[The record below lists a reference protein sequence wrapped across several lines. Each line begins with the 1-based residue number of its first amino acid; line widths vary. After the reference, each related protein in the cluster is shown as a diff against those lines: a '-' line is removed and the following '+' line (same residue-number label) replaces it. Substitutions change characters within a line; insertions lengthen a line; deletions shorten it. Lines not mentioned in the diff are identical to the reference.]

1 MDCGNTR
8 PADHL
13 ILLLLLSG
21 VSCSE
26 VSLDPKIEAVWGRD
40 ITLPCRFLGDG
51 KVTQVTWDKITD
63 MGPQM
68 VAVRSK
74 DHGISTHNFYG
85 KRARFMVTASDPNA
99 SLVIHDVISTD
110 GGRFRCSIVTF
121 PSGNFEKETLLT
133 VMVPPKTSI
142 VPGERDL
149 LEGDRRAL
157 AATCIAK
164 SSSPPA
170 TISWESEVMG
180 EHEEKPTE
188 NEDDT
193 STTVSH
199 YYLDP
204 VRAMEGHKISCLVNH
219 STFAKPARLEHQLT
233 VYFVPEVTISKSSED
248 WHEGLEKAE
257 LTCQENGNPAATDFS
272 WRRMEGSLPNNSL
285 PQGNKLMFRG
295 SLSIKD
301 AGTYVCEA
309 TNKIGSRTA
318 QISVKVTGT
327 KESSVNMLSMA
338 FVAIAAVGVLL
349 LVTLVV
355 AVIAVNRYHKKKT
368 QEMVFKLE
376 EISTMSRQP
385 SIRRCNS
392 MSASVDARLQDGG
405 GSRENVL
412 EQEPILQ
419 EAVATRMQQHQQ
431 QQLRNSSRD
440 LQNASE
446 EIMLPPPAF
455 GSHRYSLRSTT
466 SDNPITATYQLGNF
480 RYSLNNNLRYSW
492 RERMGDSAQR
502 TYPPPI
508 PLSNHRGSTRDM
520 TRTADQ
526 VEILPSQNL
535 TPSPSVPESQ
545 TDDEEEVIERQQ
557 SIHAAMG
564 HFYPHNGTL
573 RAKPT
578 SNGIYIARREHC
590 V

>member
-8 PADHL
+8 PADLL

-21 VSCSE
+21 ASCSE
-26 VSLDPKIEAVWGRD
+26 VLLEPMIEAVLGRD
-40 ITLPCRFLGDG
+40 ITLPCRFLGNG
-51 KVTQVTWDKITD
+51 KVTQVTWDKMTD

-74 DHGISTHNFYG
+74 DHGIRTHDFYG
-85 KRARFMVTASDPNA
+85 HRACFQVTASDPNA
-99 SLVIHDVISTD
+99 SLVIRDVISAD
-110 GGRFRCSIVTF
+110 GGRYRCSIVTF

-164 SSSPPA
+164 RSSPPA
-170 TISWESEVMG
+170 TISWDSEVSG
-180 EHEEKPTE
+180 EHEETSTK
-188 NEDDT
+188 NVDDT
-193 STTVSH
+193 LTIVSH

-204 VRAMEGHKISCLVNH
+204 VRAMEGHKISCLVSH
-219 STFAKPARLEHQLT
+219 YTFAKPARLEHKLS
-233 VYFVPEVTISKSSED
+233 VYFVPEVTIGKSSED
-248 WHEGLEKAE
+248 WHEGMGKAE
-257 LTCQENGNPAATDFS
+257 LTCHENGNPAANDFS
-272 WRRMEGSLPNNSL
+272 WRRMEGSLPNNSV
-285 PQGNKLMFRG
+285 PQGNKLMFH
-295 SLSIKD
+295 SPLSIND

-318 QISVKVTGT
+318 QVSIKITDS

-338 FVAIAAVGVLL
+338 FIAIAAVGVLL

-355 AVIAVNRYHKKKT
+355 AVVAVNHYHKKKT

-419 EAVATRMQQHQQ
+419 EAAAMRMQQHQQ

-446 EIMLPPPAF
+446 ELMLPPAAF

-466 SDNPITATYQLGNF
+466 SDNPLTATYQLGQF

-492 RERMGDSAQR
+492 RERMVGSAQR

-508 PLSNHRGSTRDM
+508 PLGNHRNSTRDM
-520 TRTADQ
+520 TGTPDQ
-526 VEILPSQNL
+526 VEVLPSQNL

-545 TDDEEEVIERQQ
+545 TDDEEEVIERVQ

-578 SNGIYIARREHC
+578 GNGIYIARREHC